1 VSYIVRLQDTLG
13 RAREV
18 ILRVKPYKAAIKIKM
33 GKYGLATLAVK
44 RNAKRL
50 SWPEV
55 NLVEQKV

>member
-1 VSYIVRLQDTLG
+1 
-13 RAREV
+13 
-18 ILRVKPYKAAIKIKM
+18 M

-50 SWPEV
+50 SWREV